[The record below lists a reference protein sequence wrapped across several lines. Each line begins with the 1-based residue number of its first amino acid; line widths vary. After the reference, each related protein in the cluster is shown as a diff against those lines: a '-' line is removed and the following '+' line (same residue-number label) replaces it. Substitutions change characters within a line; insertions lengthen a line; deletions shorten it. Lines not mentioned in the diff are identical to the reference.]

1 MGNIQSRRDFLK
13 LLALLPPSLLAPGL
27 LQAPLLAPADPN
39 AKNVLVIV
47 FDALSAANISL
58 YGYPR
63 ATMPNLAR
71 LAERSTV
78 YHHHYSG
85 GNFTPPGTS
94 SLLTGTYPW
103 THRAIGLGR
112 IVTQSMKH
120 ESLFAFFQ
128 DYYRIVYSHNTIVNK
143 LFKEFSAD
151 VSYLKAQRDLFLQDP
166 LAFDSLFTED
176 ADIAEVAYE
185 RAVKKTEPGY
195 AYSLFFS
202 ALYDR
207 IEVARTQ
214 RFLDRYPRGLPST
227 GQDNY
232 FLLEHGV
239 DWVLSQLPKTPEP
252 YMAYFHFLPPHRPYC
267 PSREFVGAFYQDS
280 VADYITKPKSFFVHS
295 EDYSVKVMANE
306 RRRYDEYILYAD
318 HQLGRLYDA
327 LEQAGVLHN
336 TWVVFTSDH
345 GEMCERGILGHHTQA
360 LYQPVIHIP
369 LLIHEPGQTTRHDV
383 FESTSAVD
391 VMPTLLQ
398 VTGHPIPAEVE
409 GRVLPP
415 FADSAPGGDRS
426 IFTVEA
432 KDTADPDHGPLF
444 PLTLMMV
451 KGAYKLIR
459 YTGYAEQAGVDPRY
473 ELFDIQNDP
482 EELKELSA
490 SQPALLAELRDEMEK
505 TLQEHDKPPLAG

>member
-1 MGNIQSRRDFLK
+1 MGTSQNRRDFLK

-27 LQAPLLAPADPN
+27 FQAPLHAAADPN

-47 FDALSAANISL
+47 FDALSAANIGL

-71 LAERSTV
+71 LAGRSTV
-78 YHHHYSG
+78 YHHHYAG
-85 GNFTPPGTS
+85 GNFTTPGTS

-112 IVTQSMKH
+112 IVIESMKR

-128 DYYRIVYSHNTIVNK
+128 DYYRIAYSHNTIVNK

-151 VSYLKAQRDLFLQDP
+151 IGDLKAQRDLFLQDP
-166 LAFDSLFTED
+166 LAFDKVFTED
-176 ADIAEVAYE
+176 ADIAEVSYE
-185 RAVKKTEPGY
+185 RAVKKTVPGY

-214 RFLDRYPRGLPST
+214 DFLDQYPRGLPST

-239 DWVLSQLPKTPEP
+239 DWLSSLLPTAPAP
-252 YMAYFHFLPPHRPYC
+252 YMAYIHFLPPHRPYC
-267 PSREFVGAFYQDS
+267 PSREFVGAFYQDT
-280 VADYITKPKSFFVHS
+280 VGDYMEKPKSFFNHND
-295 EDYSVKVMANE
+295 EYSIKIQTNE
-306 RRRYDEYILYAD
+306 RRRYDEFILYAD

-327 LEQAGVLHN
+327 LERTGVLDN

-345 GEMCERGILGHHTQA
+345 GEMCERGILGHHTPV
-360 LYQPVIHIP
+360 LYQPIIHIP
-369 LLIHEPGQTTRHDV
+369 LLVHEPGQTTRRDV
-383 FESTSAVD
+383 LESTSAVD
-391 VMPTLLQ
+391 VMPTLLH
-398 VTGHPIPAEVE
+398 VTGHAIPPEVE
-409 GRVLPP
+409 GTLLPP
-415 FADSAPGGDRS
+415 FAEPAASDQRS
-426 IFTVEA
+426 IFAVEA
-432 KDTADPDHGPLF
+432 KDTADPVRGHLF
-444 PLTLMMV
+444 PLTLAMI

-459 YTGYAEQAGVDPRY
+459 YAGYPEQAGVDPLY
-473 ELFDIQNDP
+473 ELFDIEKDP
-482 EELKELSA
+482 EEMEDLA
-490 SQPALLAELRDEMEK
+490 ARQPALLAELRAEMLK
-505 TLQEHDKPPLAG
+505 TLQERDKPPLGA